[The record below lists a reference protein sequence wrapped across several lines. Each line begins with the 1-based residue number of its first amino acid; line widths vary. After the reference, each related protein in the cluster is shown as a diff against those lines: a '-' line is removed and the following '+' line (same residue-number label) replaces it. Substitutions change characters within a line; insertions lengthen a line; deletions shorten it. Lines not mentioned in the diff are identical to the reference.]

1 MNDSFGGYLMKLRQ
15 SKKMSIRKLAM
26 KSGVS
31 AGYISNI
38 ETGKRNTPTPD
49 SIKKL
54 SQSLNVTYEEM
65 MIQAGYMREQKDA
78 VYELSSKLLEVMK
91 ESKKID
97 LTEFDDYEFQLDGK
111 PVSKEYMEKV
121 IMIARQFLPP
131 SE

>member
-1 MNDSFGGYLMKLRQ
+1 MENTFGKYLMKVRQ

-31 AGYISNI
+31 AGYLSNV
-38 ETGKRNTPTPD
+38 ETGKNNTPTPNV
-49 SIKKL
+49 IKKIAE
-54 SQSLNVTYEEM
+54 SLNITYEEM